1 MYTIFIVATVLRKI
15 VTMWA
20 HSFTETGSIALTR
33 WFAPEVKKP
42 SHFPSKS
49 SFPFFGVEPVLVE
62 KSSMVCRLNPRP
74 SIYIDDLIL
83 QLECQLLGQT
93 LSSGVYI
100 CNDKPHTNKQD
111 NNEVQGRLFLKK
123 PLPGMGRKANGS
135 HEEFNRLYFQNPK
148 GKGLHIT
155 TEMDTYHHFL
165 FFFVI
170 HLAKGYFDTYDLAKR
185 DAEGNYQITGRVDD
199 AIRIKGVWLEV
210 PKIEG
215 VMVRKCQ

>member
-15 VTMWA
+15 VTMRA

-83 QLECQLLGQT
+83 QLECQLIGQT

-111 NNEVQGRLFLKK
+111 NNEVL
-123 PLPGMGRKANGS
+123 
-135 HEEFNRLYFQNPK
+135 
-148 GKGLHIT
+148 
-155 TEMDTYHHFL
+155 
-165 FFFVI
+165 
-170 HLAKGYFDTYDLAKR
+170 
-185 DAEGNYQITGRVDD
+185 
-199 AIRIKGVWLEV
+199 LEAF
-210 PKIEG
+210 
-215 VMVRKCQ
+215 

>member
-1 MYTIFIVATVLRKI
+1 MSSSVLILSTSTTAKVSRKLSWLFLIYIWHLVAICTTPRHVYDFIVATVLHKI

-20 HSFTETGSIALTR
+20 HSFTETGSIAITR
-33 WFAPEVKKP
+33 WFAPEGKKP
-42 SHFPSKS
+42 SQFPSKS

-62 KSSMVCRLNPRP
+62 KSSMVCRLNLRP

-100 CNDKPHTNKQD
+100 CNYKLPTNKQD

-135 HEEFNRLYFQNPK
+135 HEEFNQIYFQNPK

-155 TEMDTYHHFL
+155 TEMDTYSSLSFL
-165 FFFVI
+165 SCN
-170 HLAKGYFDTYDLAKR
+170 L
-185 DAEGNYQITGRVDD
+185 
-199 AIRIKGVWLEV
+199 
-210 PKIEG
+210 PS
-215 VMVRKCQ
+215 